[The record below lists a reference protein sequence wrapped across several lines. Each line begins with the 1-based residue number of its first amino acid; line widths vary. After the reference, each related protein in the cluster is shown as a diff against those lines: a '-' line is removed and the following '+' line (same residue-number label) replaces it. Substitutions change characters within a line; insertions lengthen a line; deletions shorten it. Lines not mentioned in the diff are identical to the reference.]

1 MQKIVSPTSSFI
13 TMLNLDESLER
24 IQNQEVVVT
33 FNKKPTITR
42 VLILQEIMVLSN
54 TKDDGIFILL
64 LKQDNNQAIL
74 QRIFN
79 DKKDLLNDIDLVLHD
94 DTGIQ

>member
-1 MQKIVSPTSSFI
+1 
-13 TMLNLDESLER
+13 MLNLDESLER